1 MHKIFLIS
9 PFLLVLF
16 IGATTYKPKNTLS
29 KEKMVEI
36 LFQLEM
42 LKSIISAD
50 SGQDNILTDY
60 DMEFIYKK
68 NGTSK
73 AIFYENYKYY
83 LQNNLPD
90 MITIYGQ
97 VIDRLQV
104 VISINKAD
112 ATVS

>member
-1 MHKIFLIS
+1 MHKVLLIS
-9 PFLLVLF
+9 PLLLTLF
-16 IGATTYKPKNTLS
+16 IGTTTYKPKNILA
-29 KEKMVEI
+29 KEKMVDI

-42 LKSIISAD
+42 LKSITSTD
-50 SGQDNILTDY
+50 NGQDNIVTDY
-60 DMEFIYKK
+60 NTEFIYKK

-83 LQNNLPD
+83 LQNKLPD